1 MNPAPYLQAA
11 AAGTYLAASGAI
23 VFGRWRAPR
32 LAHPWFVLGLFLAFG
47 FERAMPAYANVA
59 DPLLFIFAAL
69 CGIQIARATGGEHRG
84 LWRALAF
91 VPLLVVLLIASSA
104 RFPEIDASVMRA
116 SESALLAL
124 PALIALGYAFF
135 ERMVSRSG
143 RSLRTPRGSL
153 ATTR

>member
-1 MNPAPYLQAA
+1 MNLAPYLQAA
-11 AAGTYLAASGAI
+11 AAGTYLVAAIAI
-23 VFGRWRAPR
+23 LSGRWRAPR

-47 FERAMPAYANVA
+47 FERALTDYANLS
-59 DPLLFIFAAL
+59 DPLIFIFAASS
-69 CGIQIARATGGEHRG
+69 GIQIARATGGEHRA

-124 PALIALGYAFF
+124 PAVFVL
-135 ERMVSRSG
+135 VSLVATSR
-143 RSLRTPRGSL
+143 LRRT
-153 ATTR
+153 